1 MMNRRIHEVSSQ
13 VFLGV
18 AMLLWLGCGE
28 SENPIAPI
36 PSTTGSLEGRVAPI
50 QDIPITIQIQQDGV
64 VIASVEADTDGNY
77 RFNDIESGTYIVSAT
92 AKGYETAQRTVQIH
106 AGEVTPLNV
115 AALKALEIPVTHL
128 RGRVSDLATKESL
141 KDVRI

>member
-18 AMLLWLGCGE
+18 AMLLCLGCGE

-77 RFNDIESGTYIVSAT
+77 RFNDIESGTYMVSAT